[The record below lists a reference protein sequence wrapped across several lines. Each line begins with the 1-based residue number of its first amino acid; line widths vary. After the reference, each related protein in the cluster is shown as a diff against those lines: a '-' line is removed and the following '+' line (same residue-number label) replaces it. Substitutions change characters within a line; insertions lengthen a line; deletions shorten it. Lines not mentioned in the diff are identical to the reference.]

1 MHRGSRQ
8 RQSDFPVMPR
18 TTDWTEQQTGKRKGG
33 EEGVRGLKRKP
44 QGEGKPTPAAE
55 PRANCAERAHLAV
68 RSA

>member
-1 MHRGSRQ
+1 M
-8 RQSDFPVMPR
+8 DR

-44 QGEGKPTPAAE
+44 QGEGKSTPAAE
-55 PRANCAERAHLAV
+55 PRANHAERAHLAV